1 MLDETYF
8 VCDFHFGG
16 IKSPGNSMQCTIH
29 LCFPVETMHLRKTH
43 KSVAYNESKEKKKF
57 GVLTIDNNGS
67 TIWSNEFRMLMPS
80 NRSKYMTKLI
90 SYRPYYSSPN

>member
-1 MLDETYF
+1 MKLILCLIFILEESSHLVT
-8 VCDFHFGG
+8 
-16 IKSPGNSMQCTIH
+16 PCTIH

-80 NRSKYMTKLI
+80 NRSKYMTKVLFFSKLI
-90 SYRPYYSSPN
+90 HI